1 MKILARSGGFSLCGG
16 MSVGVG
22 GISAPTKPMTASSS
36 VEWEGRSS
44 SKICGVY
51 MEDDY

>member
-1 MKILARSGGFSLCGG
+1 MGGVTAL
-16 MSVGVG
+16 
-22 GISAPTKPMTASSS
+22 TKPMIALSP
-36 VEWEGRSS
+36 VEWKEESS